1 MPISKAQIKEI
12 SALNRRKTR
21 EELGLFV
28 AEGEKVVEELIHS
41 NLEVISIWATEE
53 GFEKRAAWGPQMEKV
68 SGNDM
73 ERMTHLSSPSPF
85 LALARIPSAK
95 KTFNGRILF
104 LDRIQDPGNMGALI
118 RIADWFGFSVVA
130 QPGSVDFW
138 NPKVVMA
145 SMGSVFRVQPQ
156 EMTHENLDKVLP
168 AETSWIGTDMKGTL
182 LQHFEIPEKLVLV
195 MGSEAQGMSAEVENR
210 CQNIVSIPGGGNT
223 ESLNVAVAAGILCYG
238 LTSQTPHSR

>member
-1 MPISKAQIKEI
+1 MEEI
-12 SALNRRKTR
+12 T
-21 EELGLFV
+21 
-28 AEGEKVVEELIHS
+28 
-41 NLEVISIWATEE
+41 T
-53 GFEKRAAWGPQMEKV
+53 
-68 SGNDM
+68 
-73 ERMTHLSSPSPF
+73 LSSPSPV
-85 LALARIPSAK
+85 LALARLPIPK
-95 KTFNGRILF
+95 KTVNGRILF

-168 AETSWIGTDMKGTL
+168 AETSWSGTDMNGTL

-195 MGSEAQGMSAEVENR
+195 MGSEAQGLSEEIENR
-210 CQNIVSIPGGGNT
+210 CQNIVSIPGGGNSET
-223 ESLNVAVAAGILCYG
+223 VNCVV
-238 LTSQTPHSR
+238 